1 MYNNAR
7 AKNFHFEDIV
17 KSIRLETKDIETI
30 LGRYNIN
37 DQKKDVGYL
46 VVEAFSNDIDNSID
60 YDVSLQLGEKSDSD
74 FKSYPLKTDS
84 NKDVILSSYSEILA
98 IAKQQ

>member
-7 AKNFHFEDIV
+7 AKNFHFEDTI